1 MAAVAGEAGLPVLS
15 SVDDLGRATV
25 LIFAPS
31 ALGRVADEP
40 LPIVASEA
48 FIEASASKVGD
59 DFSLAIGGIR
69 RDVQIVAGVRAF
81 PATDPTRPIAI
92 VDLATLGL
100 LRLEGSDAVEPADEW
115 WLAVNDGARTS
126 VAEALRG
133 APFGSRA
140 VLSQVDRG
148 NSLATDPIA
157 LGIIGALAIGFV
169 AAALFAIVGFI
180 VSAAVSARERIAEFA
195 LLRAL
200 GLSSGQLSVWLSLEN
215 AALAAVSLV
224 TGTALGL
231 LIAWIVLP
239 FITVTQGAATPYP
252 PVIVEVPWTVIGLL
266 EAVGLLALGATVVAL
281 AVVLPRIGLAAVL
294 RMSED

>member
-1 MAAVAGEAGLPVLS
+1 MVAGGQS
-15 SVDDLGRATV
+15 TGRAT
-25 LIFAPS
+25 S
-31 ALGRVADEP
+31 VAD
-40 LPIVASEA
+40 A
-48 FIEASASKVGD
+48 
-59 DFSLAIGGIR
+59 LA
-69 RDVQIVAGVRAF
+69 
-81 PATDPTRPIAI
+81 
-92 VDLATLGL
+92 
-100 LRLEGSDAVEPADEW
+100 
-115 WLAVNDGARTS
+115 
-126 VAEALRG
+126 G
-133 APFGSRA
+133 APFGSQA

-231 LIAWIVLP
+231 LIAWVVLP

-281 AVVLPRIGLAAVL
+281 AIVLPRIGLAAVL